1 MTSIFAEHG
10 TSLIG
15 LAAFFVASLWMFG
28 RILAKAGYSA
38 AWGVVMWLPVVNLVA
53 VWVFAFVDWP
63 ELRRAGSDDVSP

>member
-38 AWGVVMWLPVVNLVA
+38 A
-53 VWVFAFVDWP
+53 
-63 ELRRAGSDDVSP
+63 